1 MNEINV
7 CICGGG
13 SQAHISAGVIGS
25 NANYNVSILT
35 RQPEKWNNDF
45 VTIDSTG
52 KEYRANLKT
61 ITNKPNEVI
70 PQSDIVLICL
80 PGYAIRSVLSSI
92 KDYVGVDSVVGCV
105 FGGSGFFLEAF
116 DIFGKDLK
124 SFALQRVPYTGRSLE
139 YGHSASLKGYKP
151 YLKVGTANIENPN
164 EIAEML
170 QDMYN
175 TPVELLSHFLEATLS
190 NSNPILH
197 PARMFVLFKDW
208 TPETYYTSVPFMYNT
223 DWDDASSELW
233 VQCDNELRQVINKLP
248 IKGEEIPSILEY
260 YECMDIKEL
269 TKKIQSIE
277 PFKNVYPHMIKT
289 PYGFQIDT
297 EHRYFSEDIPFGLIL
312 IKSMAIY
319 VNVDTPK
326 IDMVLSWAQKV
337 MGKEF
342 PLQNKL
348 IDSLLGQEYMVVK

>member
-1 MNEINV
+1 
-7 CICGGG
+7 
-13 SQAHISAGVIGS
+13 
-25 NANYNVSILT
+25 
-35 RQPEKWNNDF
+35 
-45 VTIDSTG
+45 
-52 KEYRANLKT
+52 
-61 ITNKPNEVI
+61 
-70 PQSDIVLICL
+70 
-80 PGYAIRSVLSSI
+80 
-92 KDYVGVDSVVGCV
+92 
-105 FGGSGFFLEAF
+105 
-116 DIFGKDLK
+116 
-124 SFALQRVPYTGRSLE
+124 LQRVPYTGRSLE

-151 YLKVGTANIENPN
+151 YLKVGTANIENPS
-164 EIAEML
+164 EIADML

-197 PARMFVLFKDW
+197 PTRMYILFKDW
-208 TPETYYTSVPFMYNT
+208 TPDTYYTYVPFMYNT

-260 YECMDIKEL
+260 YECSDIKAL

-289 PYGFQIDT
+289 AKGFQIDIN
-297 EHRYFSEDIPFGLIL
+297 HRYFSEDIPYGLVL
-312 IKSMAIY
+312 IKSMALY
-319 VNVDTPK
+319 VNVETPK

-342 PLQNKL
+342 HLKNKL
-348 IDSLLGQEYMVVK
+348 IDDLIIHNSLV